1 MGRQRAR
8 VVLPLRGALCTCA
21 AVFRSQLYARVTHVT
36 PLCVCSFYVSCIYV
50 SGRPMNADA

>member
-8 VVLPLRGALCTCA
+8 VVLLLRGALCTCA

-36 PLCVCSFYVSCIYV
+36 PLCAVSMYLAYTYLA
-50 SGRPMNADA
+50 GP